1 MCFED
6 SNGLD
11 RVVCKAISTRLAHTR
26 VGYHDNS
33 YALFTVKLGYVSVNY
48 DNNFFIYPR
57 QYL

>member
-11 RVVCKAISTRLAHTR
+11 RVVRKAISTM

-33 YALFTVKLGYVSVNY
+33 YALFTVKLGHVSVNY